1 MSSVVEFPKMPPLEY
16 RLSAVGGV
24 GEIVLYGVI
33 GLDYEGITSAQ
44 FLEDLKRL
52 SNVGT
57 INVYINSP
65 GGIVTEGVAIFNRLK
80 AHPARKIVH
89 VDGEA
94 SSIASLIAMAG
105 NEIHM
110 GEGSLMCVHKARIGR
125 YGTDDDLIA
134 AAASCTTVD
143 RQTLIP
149 AYAKRT
155 GMKPEALMSLMK
167 EDRYMSAEEAVR
179 MRFADSVVGGK
190 KMAALAV
197 DRAALGLKPLPVP
210 IADRPNRTKALAIL
224 RR

>member
-1 MSSVVEFPKMPPLEY
+1 MGVVVQFPKYPPLEY
-16 RLSAVGGV
+16 RLSAASGV

-33 GLDYEGITSAQ
+33 GMEFDGITSAQ

-52 SNVGT
+52 SNVAT
-57 INVYINSP
+57 INVHINSP

-105 NEIHM
+105 DEIHM

-125 YGTDDDLIA
+125 FGTDDELIA

-155 GMKPEALMSLMK
+155 GMKPDALMSLMK
-167 EDRYMSAEEAVR
+167 EDRYMSADEAVGL
-179 MRFADSVVGGK
+179 RFANSVVGGK

-197 DRAALGLKPLPVP
+197 DRAALNLPPLPAP
-210 IADRPNRTKALAIL
+210 IADRPNRAKALAL
-224 RR
+224 MRR